1 MSHCKGIRKVSLE
14 TVECN
19 VVVQLNDQP
28 CMLTSFGSQI
38 LFSNQKRE
46 SVWKM
51 KTDGQVEVFTG
62 CKREEG
68 SVDGKGKECRFRQL
82 MGICTKSD
90 SVIYICD
97 AQTNSIKICTKMVEC
112 AEFLN
117 SIGQLF
123 DAFSNHS
130 RGASYTIK
138 STNAKS
144 F

>member
-1 MSHCKGIRKVSLE
+1 M
-14 TVECN
+14 
-19 VVVQLNDQP
+19 
-28 CMLTSFGSQI
+28 
-38 LFSNQKRE
+38 
-46 SVWKM
+46 WKM

-62 CKREEG
+62 CEREEG
-68 SVDGKGKECRFRQL
+68 SVDGKGKECRFREL